1 MFLRCC
7 IKATVEKLGKQSFQ
21 LPLTFQK
28 MCFRQQWSHLEGKN
42 KQISALGQMITREN
56 NFVVTTNVSFSC
68 FYLSQQI
75 TTKEKK
81 RKNEESHITC
91 QKVIFENFSN
101 TEKWRFLVLVMK
113 QLHFKCCDWFYI
125 KSYPPHH
132 GDHANSS
139 HVTHV
144 YHTYTLMAHWPFYC
158 SLLQDTNIKH
168 LLLRHELP
176 QSDLRA
182 QNHTT
187 QSLLHANIK

>member
-1 MFLRCC
+1 
-7 IKATVEKLGKQSFQ
+7 
-21 LPLTFQK
+21 
-28 MCFRQQWSHLEGKN
+28 MCFKQQWSHLKGKN

-56 NFVVTTNVSFSC
+56 NFIITIIVSFSC
-68 FYLSQQI
+68 FHLSQQI
-75 TTKEKK
+75 TTKE
-81 RKNEESHITC
+81 KNEESHITC
-91 QKVIFENFSN
+91 QKVIFENVSN

-125 KSYPPHH
+125 KSYPPHR

-168 LLLRHELP
+168 ICFCVTSYRKATCERKTTPHRGYM
-176 QSDLRA
+176 QISNKWHNGRTSRQRFQFQYADLSHC
-182 QNHTT
+182 NFC
-187 QSLLHANIK
+187 